1 MANTHVQISLVW
13 FVLETAVGD
22 IKRKHP
28 YIYIWKIR
36 CTKYITQFLTF
47 NIKP

>member
-28 YIYIWKIR
+28 YIYM
-36 CTKYITQFLTF
+36 
-47 NIKP
+47 